1 MKKTILPLILAAVWI
16 SISEFVR
23 NTFLIRSYWIDHY
36 QKLGLIFPEQ
46 GINGAVW
53 GIWSLSFSFVLFFL
67 AKKFTL
73 VETVLLGWVIGFL
86 LMWLVIGNLGV
97 LPYRILPLA
106 VPLSMLEV
114 YVAVFIVKKFS
125 Q

>member
-1 MKKTILPLILAAVWI
+1 MKKTILPLILAAAWI

-114 YVAVFIVKKFS
+114 YVAVFIVNKFS
-125 Q
+125 K

>member
-1 MKKTILPLILAAVWI
+1 MKKTILPLLLAAAWI